1 MYYDT
6 VHCSYDLGPGF
17 WNHNLHTKELSQTCG
32 CYWISPAGELFEVDY
47 TGTQVFTD
55 NERMPYAPSGTHGRV
70 TPVDISTTIRY
81 NLPSGTLTM
90 LNVPFVMLYYIM
102 ARLQVTQFHD

>member
-55 NERMPYAPSGTHGRV
+55 NERMPYAPSGVHGRV
-70 TPVDISTTIRY
+70 TPVDITTTIR
-81 NLPSGTLTM
+81 LQPAKWDA
-90 LNVPFVMLYYIM
+90 YYAKCPICHVILHNGKI
-102 ARLQVTQFHD
+102 ASHSIS

>member
-70 TPVDISTTIRY
+70 SPVDITTTIRLQPAKWDAYYAKCPICHVTLY
-81 NLPSGTLTM
+81 NGKIATHS
-90 LNVPFVMLYYIM
+90 VS
-102 ARLQVTQFHD
+102 